1 MLRTGRQYTTAD
13 GTPTTGVFSY
23 INCLLSI
30 INNQNP
36 THVVICYDAGG
47 NVRKGESDTYKANRG
62 PLSNDFI
69 IENNILKDE
78 GFYAMGLE
86 SIGIRGIEA
95 DDILYTLSYIAQ
107 FGVERFDE
115 VVIATVDQDLLQC
128 VTERCKVLLANSAK
142 KQVLMGVDEV
152 VAKWGCY
159 PDDIRFIKA
168 LSGDGSDNIKGVR
181 GVGPKTAVKIFVE
194 CNGNITEILEHPKV
208 KDNAG
213 LVMDNLSLVNLRNVA
228 GTIGPINWSDYELGK
243 GLEADLVSFLTKYEC
258 NSLLKRLESIKK
270 TLRVK
275 S

>member
-228 GTIGPINWSDYELGK
+228 GTTGPINWSDYELGK